1 MSEHQPAPD
10 QHASDALP
18 GTRLKLER
26 EHQGLSRDEVA
37 TQLNLRP
44 SLVDDLERDHYD
56 QIPIAA
62 YRRGYLRAYAR
73 LLGMDEKAIVGQYN
87 AQFGTTE
94 AERYTPSS
102 TPSVR
107 PPGKMGKYLFRL
119 VSLLVIAGLIGLSY
133 VWWQSGDYGRTSP
146 AETSALEGGSDA
158 DNAAPVVNADGS
170 IELSLSQ
177 SSASEA
183 APPSTAT
190 ATGDASAVE
199 TGASSETTAQSADA
213 LDTGATAAAPGAA
226 ETGTSASGAATDSAA
241 ATDVSAVADA
251 SADTTQE
258 SAAEEAAPA
267 ADPRKLEL
275 TFNINSWTDI
285 RDADGKR
292 LLRGNNEAGTSTTLE
307 GKPPF
312 TLTIGN
318 ASGVELRYMNEA
330 VDLTRVTRG
339 SVAKLT
345 LGE

>member
-146 AETSALEGGSDA
+146 AETSAL
-158 DNAAPVVNADGS
+158 
-170 IELSLSQ
+170 
-177 SSASEA
+177 
-183 APPSTAT
+183 
-190 ATGDASAVE
+190 
-199 TGASSETTAQSADA
+199 
-213 LDTGATAAAPGAA
+213 
-226 ETGTSASGAATDSAA
+226 
-241 ATDVSAVADA
+241 
-251 SADTTQE
+251 
-258 SAAEEAAPA
+258 
-267 ADPRKLEL
+267 
-275 TFNINSWTDI
+275 
-285 RDADGKR
+285 
-292 LLRGNNEAGTSTTLE
+292 
-307 GKPPF
+307 
-312 TLTIGN
+312 
-318 ASGVELRYMNEA
+318 
-330 VDLTRVTRG
+330 
-339 SVAKLT
+339 
-345 LGE
+345 

>member
-146 AETSALEGGSDA
+146 AETSALEGGNDA
-158 DNAAPVVNADGS
+158 DSAEPVVNADGS

-183 APPSTAT
+183 APSSTAT

-199 TGASSETTAQSADA
+199 AATSSEATAQSADA
-213 LDTGATAAAPGAA
+213 LDTNAGAPGAA
-226 ETGTSASGAATDSAA
+226 EAGTSASDAATDSAA
-241 ATDVSAVADA
+241 TTDVSTVADA
-251 SADTTQE
+251 SADTPQE
-258 SAAEEAAPA
+258 SAAEEATPA

-285 RDADGKR
+285 RDVDGKR

>member
-177 SSASEA
+177 SSASES
-183 APPSTAT
+183 APSSTAT
-190 ATGDASAVE
+190 ATGDASAIE
-199 TGASSETTAQSADA
+199 TGAPSETTAQSADA
-213 LDTGATAAAPGAA
+213 LDTGATAPGAA

>member
-158 DNAAPVVNADGS
+158 DNTAPVVNADGS

-177 SSASEA
+177 STNSEA
-183 APPSTAT
+183 APSST
-190 ATGDASAVE
+190 ATGDASAVDAA
-199 TGASSETTAQSADA
+199 ASSEATAQSADA
-213 LDTGATAAAPGAA
+213 LDTNAGAQGASEA
-226 ETGTSASGAATDSAA
+226 GNSEADAATDSAA
-241 ATDVSAVADA
+241 TTDVSAVADA
-251 SADTTQE
+251 SADTSQE
-258 SAAEEAAPA
+258 SAAENAAPA

-312 TLTIGN
+312 TMTIGN

>member
-10 QHASDALP
+10 QHASDSLP

-158 DNAAPVVNADGS
+158 DNDAPVVNADGS

-177 SSASEA
+177 SSASET

-190 ATGDASAVE
+190 GDASSVE
-199 TGASSETTAQSADA
+199 AAASSEATAQSADA
-213 LDTGATAAAPGAA
+213 LDTSATAAAPGAA
-226 ETGTSASGAATDSAA
+226 EAGTSASGAATDSTA
-241 ATDVSAVADA
+241 DADA
-251 SADTTQE
+251 SAASSQE
-258 SAAEEAAPA
+258 SAAEDAAPA

-292 LLRGNNEAGTSTTLE
+292 LLRGSNEAGTSTTLE

>member
-158 DNAAPVVNADGS
+158 DNTAPVVNADGS

-177 SSASEA
+177 STNSEA
-183 APPSTAT
+183 APSST
-190 ATGDASAVE
+190 ATGDASAVDAA
-199 TGASSETTAQSADA
+199 ASSEATAQSADA
-213 LDTGATAAAPGAA
+213 LDTNAGAQGASEA
-226 ETGTSASGAATDSAA
+226 DNSVADAATDSAA
-241 ATDVSAVADA
+241 STDVSAVADA
-251 SADTTQE
+251 SADTSQE
-258 SAAEEAAPA
+258 SAAEDAAPA

-312 TLTIGN
+312 TMTIGN

>member
-146 AETSALEGGSDA
+146 AETSALEDGSDA
-158 DNAAPVVNADGS
+158 DSAAPVVNADGS

-183 APPSTAT
+183 APSSTAT
-190 ATGDASAVE
+190 ATGDASAIE
-199 TGASSETTAQSADA
+199 AATSSEATAQSADA
-213 LDTGATAAAPGAA
+213 LDTNAGAPGAA
-226 ETGTSASGAATDSAA
+226 ETGTQASDAATESAA
-241 ATDVSAVADA
+241 TTDVSTVADA
-251 SADTTQE
+251 SADTSQE
-258 SAAEEAAPA
+258 SAAEDAAPA

-285 RDADGKR
+285 RDADGER

>member
-1 MSEHQPAPD
+1 MKLIV
-10 QHASDALP
+10 ALA
-18 GTRLKLER
+18 
-26 EHQGLSRDEVA
+26 LS
-37 TQLNLRP
+37 
-44 SLVDDLERDHYD
+44 S
-56 QIPIAA
+56 AA
-62 YRRGYLRAYAR
+62 AFQA
-73 LLGMDEKAIVGQYN
+73 
-87 AQFGTTE
+87 
-94 AERYTPSS
+94 S

-183 APPSTAT
+183 APSSTAT

-199 TGASSETTAQSADA
+199 AAASSEATAQSADA

-226 ETGTSASGAATDSAA
+226 EAGTSASGA

-251 SADTTQE
+251 SADISQE